1 MIRIL
6 IPGDMANFDQILNYI
21 LGIIFLGVL
30 SVLTYFAK
38 DVSQILVTFC
48 GFVLG
53 YLIIVF
59 VVFVL
64 LGRYGS

>member
-1 MIRIL
+1 MRIK
-6 IPGDMANFDQILNYI
+6 LNYI

-30 SVLTYFAK
+30 SVLTYFSQT
-38 DVSQILVTFC
+38 VSPILLTFC

>member
-1 MIRIL
+1 MRIKL
-6 IPGDMANFDQILNYI
+6 SYI

-30 SVLTYFAK
+30 SVLTYF
-38 DVSQILVTFC
+38 SQIVSPILLTFC

>member
-1 MIRIL
+1 MR
-6 IPGDMANFDQILNYI
+6 FRLNYI